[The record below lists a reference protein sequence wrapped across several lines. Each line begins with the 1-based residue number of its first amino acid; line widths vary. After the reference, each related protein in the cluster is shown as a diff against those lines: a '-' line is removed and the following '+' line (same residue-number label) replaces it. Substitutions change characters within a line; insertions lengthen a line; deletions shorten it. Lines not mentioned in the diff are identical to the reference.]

1 MKKKRKIR
9 TQNPQK
15 KKIRMTIKEIQQAL
29 KEKKITITQRV
40 EQALEKIEQNKHL
53 NAFTQVFEEKA
64 LSKAQQLDRD
74 ISRGKK
80 LAPLTGVI
88 LAIKDN
94 INIAGERTTCASK
107 ILENFVSPYDATV
120 IKKLRN
126 AGAIFIG
133 KTNLDEFAMGSSSE
147 NSYFGAVKNPHN
159 PEFVAGGSS
168 GGSAVAVSIGA
179 CDAALGS
186 ETGGSIR
193 QPASFTGL
201 VGIKPTYG
209 RVSRY
214 GLVAYASSLDQ
225 IGVFAQ
231 TVDDVALVLKVM
243 AGHDVHDST
252 TAKEPVPDYDVLL
265 AKSNVKFKIGVPKQ
279 YFADGLDQEIKQK
292 ILNITQK
299 LKETNHIVEEFDL
312 PLTHYAIAAYYI
324 IATAEAS
331 SNLARYDG
339 VRYGFRAAGANDLN
353 EMYAKTRSEGFG
365 QEVKRRI
372 LLGTYV
378 LSAGYYDA
386 YYKKA
391 MQVRRLIKDELMQAF
406 QKYDLII
413 TPTTPT
419 TAFKLGEK
427 IADPLTMYLMDIY
440 TVTANLAGICAIN
453 FPIGQHSNG
462 LPFGLQA
469 MAPPF
474 KEERLFQFGHF
485 LKKMDF

>member
-1 MKKKRKIR
+1 MQISDI
-9 TQNPQK
+9 QK
-15 KKIRMTIKEIQQAL
+15 AVRQQKTSISRRVEEAL
-29 KEKKITITQRV
+29 K
-40 EQALEKIEQNKHL
+40 KIEQNSHL
-53 NAFTQVFEEKA
+53 NAFTQVFADQARER
-64 LSKAQQLDRD
+64 AQQLEEQL
-74 ISRGKK
+74 SAGKNPG
-80 LAPLTGVI
+80 PLTGVI
-88 LAIKDN
+88 MAIKDN
-94 INIAGERTTCASK
+94 INIAGQRTTCASK
-107 ILENFVSPYDATV
+107 ILENFVSPFDATV
-120 IKKLRN
+120 IQRLRE

-133 KTNLDEFAMGSSSE
+133 KTNMDEFAMGSSSE
-147 NSYFGAVKNPHN
+147 NSYFGSVKNPLN
-159 PEFVAGGSS
+159 PDYVAGGSS
-168 GGSAVAVSIGA
+168 GGSAVAVAIGA

-225 IGVFAQ
+225 IGVFAR
-231 TVDDVALVLKVM
+231 TVQDTAAILQII
-243 AGHDVHDST
+243 AGHDEKDST
-252 TAKEPVPDYDVLL
+252 SAEVEVVDYATTINRDFKEL
-265 AKSNVKFKIGVPKQ
+265 KIGLPKQ
-279 YFADGLDQEIKQK
+279 YFADGLDAEIREGILKITNELAKQGA
-292 ILNITQK
+292 N
-299 LKETNHIVEEFDL
+299 VEEFDL
-312 PLTHYAIAAYYI
+312 PLTRYAIATYYI

-339 VRYGFRAAGANDLN
+339 VRYGFRAPEVDDLQ
-353 EMYAKTRSEGFG
+353 EMYASTRSKGFG
-365 QEVKRRI
+365 KEVKRRI

-391 MQVRRLIKDELMQAF
+391 MQVRRLIKEELNNAF
-406 QKYDLII
+406 KKYDVIV

-427 IADPLTMYLMDIY
+427 ISDPLTMYLMDIY

-453 FPIGQHSNG
+453 LPAGKHSNG

-469 MAPPF
+469 MAPAF
-474 KEERLFQFGHF
+474 REERLFQLGATIER
-485 LKKMDF
+485 MQS

>member
-1 MKKKRKIR
+1 MNIR
-9 TQNPQK
+9 
-15 KKIRMTIKEIQQAL
+15 EIQQAISS
-29 KEKKITITQRV
+29 KKITVTERV
-40 EQALEKIEQNKHL
+40 EQALEIIEQNRHL
-53 NAFTQVFEEKA
+53 NAFTQVFAAQAREQAAKLEEQI
-64 LSKAQQLDRD
+64 SKGEQP
-74 ISRGKK
+74 G
-80 LAPLTGVI
+80 PLTGVI
-88 LAIKDN
+88 MAIKDN

-107 ILENFVSPYDATV
+107 ILESFVSPFDATV
-120 IKKLRN
+120 IRRLRQ
-126 AGAIFIG
+126 AGVIFIG
-133 KTNLDEFAMGSSSE
+133 KTNMDEFAMGSSSE
-147 NSYFGAVKNPHN
+147 NSYFGAVKNPVN
-159 PEFVAGGSS
+159 PEYVAGGSS
-168 GGSAVAVSIGA
+168 GGSAVAVAIGA

-209 RVSRY
+209 RVSRF

-225 IGVFAQ
+225 IGVFAR
-231 TVDDVALVLKVM
+231 TAEDVAAVLQVM
-243 AGHDVHDST
+243 AGLDAHDST
-252 TAKEPVPDYDVLL
+252 SADVEVPDYRRFFDQ
-265 AKSNVKFKIGVPKQ
+265 SVKNFKIGLPRQ
-279 YFADGLDQEIKQK
+279 YFAQGLDPEIRET
-292 ILNITQK
+292 ILNITQQ
-299 LKETNHIVEEFDL
+299 LAQQGASVEEFDL
-312 PLTHYAIAAYYI
+312 PLTRYAIATYYI

-339 VRYGFRAAGANDLN
+339 VRYGYRAPDAEDLQ
-353 EMYAKTRSEGFG
+353 EMFAKTRSQGFG

-391 MQVRRLIKDELMQAF
+391 MQVRRLIQDELNKAF
-406 QKYDLII
+406 EKYDLII

-427 IADPLTMYLMDIY
+427 IDDPLTMYLMDIY

-453 FPIGQHSNG
+453 LPAGKHSNG

-469 MAPPF
+469 MAPAF
-474 KEERLFQFGHF
+474 KEERLFQLGANIEK
-485 LKKMDF
+485 LNP

>member
-1 MKKKRKIR
+1 MQISDI
-9 TQNPQK
+9 QK
-15 KKIRMTIKEIQQAL
+15 AVRQQKTSISRRVEEAL
-29 KEKKITITQRV
+29 K
-40 EQALEKIEQNKHL
+40 KIEQNSHL
-53 NAFTQVFEEKA
+53 NAFTQVFADQARER
-64 LSKAQQLDRD
+64 AQQLEEQL
-74 ISRGKK
+74 SAGKNPG
-80 LAPLTGVI
+80 PLTGVI
-88 LAIKDN
+88 MAIKDN
-94 INIAGERTTCASK
+94 INIAGQRTTCASK
-107 ILENFVSPYDATV
+107 ILENFVSPFDATV
-120 IKKLRN
+120 IQRLRE

-133 KTNLDEFAMGSSSE
+133 KTNMDEFAMGSSSE
-147 NSYFGAVKNPHN
+147 NSYFGSVKNPLN
-159 PEFVAGGSS
+159 PDYVAGGSS
-168 GGSAVAVSIGA
+168 GGSAVAVAIGA

-225 IGVFAQ
+225 IGVFAR
-231 TVDDVALVLKVM
+231 TVQDTAAILQII
-243 AGHDVHDST
+243 AGHDEKDST
-252 TAKEPVPDYDVLL
+252 SAEVEVVDYATTINRDFKEL
-265 AKSNVKFKIGVPKQ
+265 KIGLPKQ
-279 YFADGLDQEIKQK
+279 YFADGLDAEIREGILKINNELAKQGA
-292 ILNITQK
+292 N
-299 LKETNHIVEEFDL
+299 VEEFDL
-312 PLTHYAIAAYYI
+312 PLTRYAIATYYI

-339 VRYGFRAAGANDLN
+339 VRYGFRAPEVDDLQ
-353 EMYAKTRSEGFG
+353 EMYASTRSKGFG
-365 QEVKRRI
+365 KEVKRRI

-391 MQVRRLIKDELMQAF
+391 MQVRRLIKEELNNAF
-406 QKYDLII
+406 KKYDVIV

-427 IADPLTMYLMDIY
+427 ISDPLTMYLMDIY

-453 FPIGQHSNG
+453 LPAGKHSNG

-469 MAPPF
+469 MAPAF
-474 KEERLFQFGHF
+474 REERLFQLGATIER
-485 LKKMDF
+485 MQS